1 MKITEKKLILAVAV
15 FLAFI
20 TASRLLWMKY
30 LSTWDYPDPPT
41 AADGVL
47 DLRHVEWNS
56 HQTLELNG
64 EWRFYPGTFLMAEN
78 GAQIDVSAARETTMR
93 VPKTWDNED
102 VPGDSTFRYGSYRLQ
117 ILLNPNHSKTL
128 GLRLSRAGNA
138 SAVYING
145 QLAKSSGHP
154 STNAGRHRGA
164 DLPYTITIPPGSDKL
179 DVVIHVSSDTG
190 NGGISKP
197 VRFGT
202 LEAVRQR
209 ENLLVGLQLLM
220 CVIALFHSLYG
231 LILYALGA
239 RRNGILYFLAIMT
252 LLALAALTSDDKLLF
267 HWIETSFE
275 WQLRLVY
282 LTYIGIVA
290 CLPLLSDSL
299 FPSNIGGRMAKAF
312 SISCALIALH
322 LVLSPAAIILA
333 SARGLFLYA
342 FFASVGISGY
352 ILISK
357 FRRTDGMLF
366 LIFACMA
373 VAANMIWSLIGRD
386 IPRIEII
393 WYPFDLMIAI
403 LSFSA
408 FWFQR
413 FFLETERPLRLAE
426 KLRREDKRKD
436 EFLVNTSHELR
447 NPLQGISNILQVI
460 LDDRN
465 EPISQTQRERIETA
479 RRVSRRMNVMLDDL
493 IDITRLK
500 EKTIPLE
507 LRPVHLQSVAA
518 GVLDMIAIMLERK
531 PIRLRVDID
540 KDFPR
545 VLADENRL
553 VQILFN
559 LLHNAVKYTDEGFIR
574 IQAVRQN
581 RMAEIRV
588 EDTGVGIAE
597 KDLSNI
603 FLPYEQAERHT
614 DKNRGGFGLG
624 LAICKQLVELHGGT
638 IRAASRP
645 GEGSVFSFT
654 LPYAEE
660 SGQGQV
666 SGSFTEDLAAH
677 SGAFADTS
685 AEAAISFSE
694 GWAAHSGSLAAIY
707 DTFAKASA
715 ELSGSLAGERPACER
730 SLLLPETPVPAGTGE
745 NDVSA
750 AKILLVDDD
759 AVNLHVLAET
769 LKPDGYE
776 MTCVTG
782 AEQALAETFKER
794 YDLVIA
800 DVMMPKMS
808 GYELTRILRDH
819 FNMTELPVLLLT
831 ARIRTEDIVTGF
843 LAGAND
849 YVKKPA
855 DAWELKARVLSLLQL
870 KTSFEERLRMESAW
884 LQSQIRPHFLY
895 NTLNS
900 IAALAAIDIE
910 KMLTLLYE
918 FSNYLRLSFDFKNAS
933 PLVDLEHE
941 LSLVRSYIY
950 IEQERFGDRIK
961 VEWEVDEGISIRVP
975 PLSIQPLVENAVKHG
990 LMSRSRGGTVSIVI
1004 RRQEGRVDILVKDD
1018 GVGMRKEQIE
1028 QLFAAPPHSNTGT
1041 RLSNGVGLRNIERRL
1056 RQLFRSGLH
1065 IESEPDQGTI
1075 VRFSIPE
1082 KG

>member
-202 LEAVRQR
+202 LEAVRQS

-759 AVNLHVLAET
+759 AVNLHVLAA
-769 LKPDGYE
+769 PP
-776 MTCVTG
+776 
-782 AEQALAETFKER
+782 AEN
-794 YDLVIA
+794 V
-800 DVMMPKMS
+800 
-808 GYELTRILRDH
+808 
-819 FNMTELPVLLLT
+819 
-831 ARIRTEDIVTGF
+831 
-843 LAGAND
+843 
-849 YVKKPA
+849 
-855 DAWELKARVLSLLQL
+855 
-870 KTSFEERLRMESAW
+870 RLRMESAW

>member
-759 AVNLHVLAET
+759 AVNLHVLAA
-769 LKPDGYE
+769 PP
-776 MTCVTG
+776 
-782 AEQALAETFKER
+782 AEN
-794 YDLVIA
+794 V
-800 DVMMPKMS
+800 
-808 GYELTRILRDH
+808 
-819 FNMTELPVLLLT
+819 
-831 ARIRTEDIVTGF
+831 
-843 LAGAND
+843 
-849 YVKKPA
+849 
-855 DAWELKARVLSLLQL
+855 
-870 KTSFEERLRMESAW
+870 RLRMESAW